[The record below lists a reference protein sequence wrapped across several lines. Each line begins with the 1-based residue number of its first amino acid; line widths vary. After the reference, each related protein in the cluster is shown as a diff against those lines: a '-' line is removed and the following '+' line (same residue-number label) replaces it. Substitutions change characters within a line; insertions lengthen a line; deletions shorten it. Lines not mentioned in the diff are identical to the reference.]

1 MRLRF
6 LGATRQVTGSR
17 YLLDVAG
24 LRLLVDC
31 GLFQEREYLGRNWEP
46 SPVPPGTID
55 YILLTHAHLD
65 HSGLIPKLVREGFG
79 RVILTTEASKDLAK
93 IVLRDSARIQEED
106 AAFKKRR
113 HARERRKGPYPVVPL
128 YTPQDVEAALP
139 LFRGVACDKAVSLN
153 EHVSVIFR
161 DAGHILGSAMLEL
174 NVRLNGEART
184 VVFSGDIGQWDK
196 PLIRDPTVFDR
207 ADHVVMESTY
217 GGRDHEPAGEIDDQL
232 CEIVNAA
239 VEAGGNIVI
248 PTFALERAQELMYHI
263 RRLVLE
269 DRIPNLMVFL
279 DSPMAVA
286 VSEVFQRHREC
297 MDEEALRI
305 VSGDG
310 SLFRFPGLQFVG
322 DSSESK
328 AINRI
333 RGSCIIMSGSGMCT
347 GGRIKH
353 HLVNNLSRPQSTIVF
368 VGYQARGTL
377 GRQIVEGNRVVRIH
391 GEKRKVRAR
400 IAQVHGLSAH
410 ADRRGLLKWVGNLK
424 SPPRRVFLTHGDEEQ
439 ADQLA
444 REVHSRFGWEV
455 IVPQQGEAFELT

>member
-17 YLLDVAG
+17 YLLEVAG

-46 SPVPPGTID
+46 SPVSPGTID
-55 YILLTHAHLD
+55 YVLLTHAHLD

-79 RVILTTEASKDLAK
+79 QVILATEASRDLAK

-139 LFRGVACDKAVSLN
+139 LFRGVACDEAVSLN

-196 PLIRDPTVFDR
+196 PLVRDPTVFER

-239 VEAGGNIVI
+239 VEAGGNIII

-286 VSEVFQRHREC
+286 VSQVFQRHREC

-305 VSGDG
+305 ISGDG

-333 RGSCIIMSGSGMCT
+333 RGSCIIMAGSGMCT

-353 HLVNNLSRPQSTIVF
+353 HLANNISRPQSTIAF

-377 GRQIVEGNRVVRIH
+377 GRQIVEGSRVVRIH
-391 GEKRKVRAR
+391 GQKREVRAR

-410 ADRRGLLKWVGNLK
+410 ADRRGLLRWLGHLK
-424 SPPRRVFLTHGDEEQ
+424 TAPGQVFLTHGDE
-439 ADQLA
+439 DQSSELA
-444 REVHSRFGWEV
+444 RELRSKWGWHV
-455 IVPQQGEAFELT
+455 TVPSYGEEYELE

>member
-17 YLLDVAG
+17 YLLEVSG

-46 SPVPPGTID
+46 SPVSPGTID

-65 HSGLIPKLVREGFG
+65 HSGLIPKLVREGFEQA
-79 RVILTTEASKDLAK
+79 ILTTEASKDLAK

-106 AAFKKRR
+106 AAFKRKR

-128 YTPQDVEAALP
+128 YTAQDVEAALP
-139 LFRGVACDKAVSLN
+139 LFRGVAYDEGVSLN
-153 EHVSVIFR
+153 ERVSVSFR

-184 VVFSGDIGQWDK
+184 VVFSGDVGQWDK
-196 PLIRDPTVFDR
+196 PLIRDPTVFER
-207 ADHVVMESTY
+207 ADYVVMESTY
-217 GGRDHEPAGEIDDQL
+217 GGRDHDPAGEIDDQL
-232 CEIVNAA
+232 CEIINAA
-239 VEAGGNIVI
+239 VGAGGNIVI

-286 VSEVFQRHREC
+286 VSQVFQRHREC

-333 RGSCIIMSGSGMCT
+333 RGSCIIMAGSGMCT

-353 HLVNNLSRPQSTIVF
+353 HLANNISRPQSTVVF

-377 GRQIVEGNRVVRIH
+377 GRQIVEGSRVVRIH
-391 GEKRKVRAR
+391 GQKRKVRAR

-410 ADRRGLLKWVGNLK
+410 TDRRGLLRWLGHLK
-424 SPPRRVFLTHGDEEQ
+424 TTPGQVFLTHGDE
-439 ADQLA
+439 DQSSELA
-444 REVHSRFGWEV
+444 RELRSKWGWQV
-455 IVPQQGEAFELT
+455 TVPSYGEEHELE